1 MGNHKTSRLSLGGL
15 IKRVTVWCVSD
26 GYTVD
31 ATLTVKPASTV
42 ALAGTS
48 VTLRCTT
55 DLAGSEAQ
63 IAWVRS
69 PTTSNDRIVDLN
81 CQLDP
86 SFSQYSVHSS
96 SDGQCDLVINN
107 ASLELAAA
115 YRCADYSFNTADAQ
129 LTVIGKSCI
138 LIK

>member
-1 MGNHKTSRLSLGGL
+1 MRKHKTSRLSLGGL
-15 IKRVTVWCVSD
+15 IKRVTIWCVS
-26 GYTVD
+26 GGHTVD
-31 ATLTVKPASTV
+31 ATLIVKPVNTV

-48 VTLRCTT
+48 VTLQCTT

-86 SFSQYSVHSS
+86 AFPQYSVISS
-96 SDGQCDLVINN
+96 SAGQCDLVINN
-107 ASLELAAA
+107 VSLDLAAA
-115 YRCADYSFNTADAQ
+115 YRCADYRFNTADAQ
-129 LTVIGKSCI
+129 LTVIGK
-138 LIK
+138 LRL